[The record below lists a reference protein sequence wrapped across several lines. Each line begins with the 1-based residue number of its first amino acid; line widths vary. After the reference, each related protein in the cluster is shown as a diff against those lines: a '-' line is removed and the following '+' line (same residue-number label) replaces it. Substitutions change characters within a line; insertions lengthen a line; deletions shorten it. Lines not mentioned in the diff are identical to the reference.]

1 MTMEMAMLPI
11 DHSMQQIIDE
21 DVAVDQS
28 ASATHSGC
36 RSRLESYSVSA
47 ILEIDLFFIQFCV
60 RDRLSVHLTDEFA
73 LIAQAS
79 KDPTLF
85 IK

>member
-28 ASATHSGC
+28 ATHSGC
-36 RSRLESYSVSA
+36 RSRLESYRVSA
-47 ILEIDLFFIQFCV
+47 ILEIDLFFIQFCA
-60 RDRLSVHLTDEFA
+60 RQLKS
-73 LIAQAS
+73 AS
-79 KDPTLF
+79 NR
-85 IK
+85 